1 MGLFFIDLNNFL
13 HPVKIRDTRASSL
26 QRSWWL
32 AFTTEESVM
41 QYMLLIHSEEGG
53 WANLTKA
60 EQEQGMAAYTAYG
73 QALKAAGAYV
83 SADRLQPSSAT
94 STVRVKDGKTKVL
107 NGPYAESKEQLAGYY
122 QIEAKDLDAAVAW
135 AAKCPGAHHGVM
147 EVRPIW
153 PT

>member
-1 MGLFFIDLNNFL
+1 
-13 HPVKIRDTRASSL
+13 
-26 QRSWWL
+26 
-32 AFTTEESVM
+32 M
-41 QYMLLIHSEEGG
+41 QYMLLINSEEGG
-53 WANLTKA
+53 WEKLTKA

-83 SADRLQPSSAT
+83 GSDRLQPSSTA

-122 QIEAKDLDAAVAW
+122 LIEAKDIDAAITW

-147 EVRPIW
+147 EVRPVW
-153 PT
+153 PM